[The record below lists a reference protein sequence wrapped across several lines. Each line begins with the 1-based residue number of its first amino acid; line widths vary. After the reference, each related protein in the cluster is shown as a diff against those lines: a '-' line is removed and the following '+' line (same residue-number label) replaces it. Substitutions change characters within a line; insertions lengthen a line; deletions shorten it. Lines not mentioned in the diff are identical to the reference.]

1 MSDGGLGLGPGW
13 ASARGGHQGKD
24 GVREMTHSRGRGRGT
39 GRASQEQ
46 GPRHESR
53 VCPASGKDER
63 EMSESGTMKV
73 QFSEMVYFRVKGRS
87 RLCLKTFKIKVTAQR
102 GCGARNKLPGAM
114 AGDSMCGKSS

>member
-24 GVREMTHSRGRGRGT
+24 GVREMTPSRGRGRGT
-39 GRASQEQ
+39 GRASEEQ

-87 RLCLKTFKIKVTAQR
+87 RLCLRTFKIKVTGTER
-102 GCGARNKLPGAM
+102 LWGPE
-114 AGDSMCGKSS
+114 